1 MSVLV
6 RRTAPSFSCQAM
18 SKGELVDLS
27 LADFRGRWLV
37 LFFHPLD
44 FTFVCPTELI
54 AFGDRA
60 AEFRALGA
68 QVVAASV
75 YSAYAHLAWWQ
86 MPRDGGGSGGS
97 EIPIVADLS
106 KQVARDYGVLLEEEG
121 VALRGLFVIDPE
133 GIVRHVTIDDLPIGR
148 SVDETLR
155 VLQAAQF
162 AAEAGEVCPAHGK
175 PGRPTLSPDPAGSRA
190 YFGGAS

>member
-1 MSVLV
+1 MPTLV
-6 RRTAPSFSCQAM
+6 QRPAPGFSCQAM
-18 SKGELVDLS
+18 SNGELLELS

-37 LFFHPLD
+37 LFFYPLD

-68 QVVAASV
+68 EVIAASV
-75 YSAYAHLAWWQ
+75 DSAYAHLAWWQ
-86 MPRDGGGSGGS
+86 LPRDKGGIEGI
-97 EIPIVADLS
+97 EIPIIADLT
-106 KQVARDYGVLLEEEG
+106 KQVARDYGVLLEGEG

-133 GIVRHVTIDDLPIGR
+133 GIVRHVTINDLPIGR

-162 AAEAGEVCPAHGK
+162 AAEHGEVCPADWQ
-175 PGRPTLSPDPAGSRA
+175 PGRPTITPDPSGSRA